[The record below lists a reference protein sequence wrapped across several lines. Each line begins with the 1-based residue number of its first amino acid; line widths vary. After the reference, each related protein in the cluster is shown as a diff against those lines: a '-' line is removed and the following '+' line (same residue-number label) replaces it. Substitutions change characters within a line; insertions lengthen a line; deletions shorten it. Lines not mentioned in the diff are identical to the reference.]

1 MQLLCSFVSSGPKIR
16 YLRSEMRLEIVL
28 VSRRMF
34 VDSKK
39 RGKLE
44 SREKWQVKRRKK
56 GRKKKG
62 GQGKRKGVRI
72 EAAALA

>member
-1 MQLLCSFVSSGPKIR
+1 
-16 YLRSEMRLEIVL
+16 MRLEIVL

-39 RGKLE
+39 WGKLE
-44 SREKWQVKRRKK
+44 SREKGQAKRRKK

-62 GQGKRKGVRI
+62 GQGKREGVRI

>member
-1 MQLLCSFVSSGPKIR
+1 MQLLCSFVSSRPEIR
-16 YLRSEMRLEIVL
+16 YLRSAMRLEIVL

-34 VDSKK
+34 VESKK

-44 SREKWQVKRRKK
+44 SREKGQAKRRKK

-62 GQGKRKGVRI
+62 AGKGRGGKD
-72 EAAALA
+72 